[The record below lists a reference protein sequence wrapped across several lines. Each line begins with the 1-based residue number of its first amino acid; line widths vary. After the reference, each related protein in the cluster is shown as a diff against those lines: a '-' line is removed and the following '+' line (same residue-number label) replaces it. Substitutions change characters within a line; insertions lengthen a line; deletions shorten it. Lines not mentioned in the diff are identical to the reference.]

1 MTICIYGT
9 QTEQREIAAAAQ
21 QLPVS
26 AYRRIRCDGFADYD
40 SFIAGMR
47 CGAPDMVVVM
57 ADGAEGM
64 EGVMAA
70 KSLRPGVPVIW
81 LSNDRGFGAQSYRLG
96 CTFFHSKPVPPET
109 LSLAMERCIDQMR
122 AVSSEVSN
130 KEN

>member
-1 MTICIYGT
+1 MKLILYGT
-9 QTEQREIAAAAQ
+9 AMDSRMFSMALSR
-21 QLPVS
+21 LPEHS
-26 AYRRIRCDGFADYD
+26 YRSITVADYRD
-40 SFIAGMR
+40 YDGFIAGL
-47 CGAPDMVVVM
+47 GESPPAAVVVM
-57 ADGAEGM
+57 RDGAEGM

-81 LSNDRGFGAQSYRLG
+81 LSDDRGFGAQSYRLG

-122 AVSSEVSN
+122 AVSSEVSS